1 MTRLIACVWA
11 TMLLAGCGV
20 PQMFQIE
27 VPTTRVNGASV
38 TATSDEGT
46 QVTVFV
52 QVRNPNMAALPLLGA
67 HYTFNVDGRVVT
79 YADEV
84 HRTLPSAGIQIVAL
98 PVAMPSDGAELGG
111 RRFDISGSI
120 TYKPPGQL
128 RKLLSESRIPLPTIA
143 FAGSGTIE

>member
-11 TMLLAGCGV
+11 TMLLTGCGV

-27 VPTTRVNGASV
+27 APTTRVNGASV

-52 QVRNPNMAALPLLGA
+52 QVRNPNMAPLPLLRI
-67 HYTFNVDGRVVT
+67 HYTLNVDGRVVT

-98 PVAMPSDGAELGG
+98 PVAMPSDGAEFGG
-111 RRFDISGSI
+111 RQFDISGSI